1 MNGLDG
7 FTVASAF
14 GALFLMPFGIG
25 EAAVFIETSQM
36 LMMTVFVTLLI
47 TIPLGMEF
55 LALKRIEPR
64 VFGVLLSLEPA
75 IAAVIGIAMLNE
87 YISLVSWAA
96 IALVSAASVGVTFGR
111 GRVKTTPS
119 SDQ

>member
-1 MNGLDG
+1 MRGLDG

-25 EAAVFIETSQM
+25 EAAYFVETSQ
-36 LMMTVFVTLLI
+36 LLTMTVIVTLLI

-75 IAAVIGIAMLNE
+75 IAAVIGIVILSE
-87 YISLVSWAA
+87 YISLRSWAA
-96 IALVSAASVGVTFGR
+96 IALVTAASIGVTFGR
-111 GRVKTTPS
+111 GGPTKPS